1 MCLFLAAAA
10 CWAGFTVCIRYWEI
24 DPVYGVSVVAVLSLI
39 SFTPI
44 YFIFFDFSCLY
55 LPADEIILQIS
66 YQGILVGVVA
76 VILFTICIPVLGPA
90 RTALFMA
97 LVPVFGTLLGALI
110 LNEIPGK
117 IEFAGIGLVIIG
129 MLAAMGVGLSRG
141 EIKQV

>member
-1 MCLFLAAAA
+1 M
-10 CWAGFTVCIRYWEI
+10 
-24 DPVYGVSVVAVLSLI
+24 
-39 SFTPI
+39 
-44 YFIFFDFSCLY
+44 FI
-55 LPADEIILQIS
+55 
-66 YQGILVGVVA
+66 
-76 VILFTICIPVLGPA
+76 
-90 RTALFMA
+90 A